1 MLLPYPHDT
10 FVRDFLAD
18 LDQARDFFR
27 LILPPAFQTEFN
39 LDALN
44 AEPTSLIDETL
55 SELQSDLLFSLSTHT
70 GEPRQAYLLFEHKSY
85 LDRGLLTQLLS
96 YLSRLY
102 GKQPVRMPILPV
114 VLYHGVAPFT
124 LPRHFHDEFTLS
136 AAQQTLLHPY
146 LPNFAYLLYDLRT
159 GRPTAQSPLALQV
172 FLEALRSA
180 ASGDPERTR
189 RLLELAVRLYEE
201 RNGARIVHALLTY
214 LFHVTPLAPDTVRG
228 LLTHP
233 RPELEN
239 AMLTAAQQLYERGH
253 REGEA
258 KLLRELLEHKF
269 GALPKR
275 IQQRLAE
282 ADEADLR
289 TWSLRLLSAATLNE
303 VFPKTPRRRS
313 PT

>member
-1 MLLPYPHDT
+1 L
-10 FVRDFLAD
+10 
-18 LDQARDFFR
+18 
-27 LILPPAFQTEFN
+27 
-39 LDALN
+39 
-44 AEPTSLIDETL
+44 
-55 SELQSDLLFSLSTHT
+55 
-70 GEPRQAYLLFEHKSY
+70 
-85 LDRGLLTQLLS
+85 
-96 YLSRLY
+96 
-102 GKQPVRMPILPV
+102 
-114 VLYHGVAPFT
+114 LYHGAAPFT
-124 LPRHFHDEFTLS
+124 LSRRFGDEFALT
-136 AAQQTLLHPY
+136 AEQQALLRPY
-146 LPNFAYLLYDLRT
+146 LPDFTYLLYDLSDW
-159 GRPTAQSPLALQV
+159 RPPSEPPLALQV

-189 RLLELAVRLYEE
+189 RLLDLAVRLYGE

-214 LFHVTPLAPDTVRG
+214 LFHVTPLAPDTVRD
-228 LLTHP
+228 LLTHS

-282 ADEADLR
+282 ADEVDLR
-289 TWSLRLLSAATLNE
+289 TWSLRLLTATTLDE

-313 PT
+313 PV